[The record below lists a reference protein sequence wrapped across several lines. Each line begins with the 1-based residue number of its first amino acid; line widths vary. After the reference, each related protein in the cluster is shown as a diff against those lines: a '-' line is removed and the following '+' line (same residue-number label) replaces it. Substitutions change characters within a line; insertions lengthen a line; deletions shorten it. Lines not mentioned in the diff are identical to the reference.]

1 MRTIQLCFGIC
12 LTIIAGGCNIVS
24 TTTPFGDPASEAE
37 LENLQ
42 GTWINDDQESAQV
55 HVAENGELVLGSLQ
69 WDDDLKRFRAENLT
83 LKATQVGDIKLLFA
97 TNIDEAAQRAYVF
110 GRYELDDDGTLR
122 VHTSIPDRFADAVN
136 AGDLK
141 GTVVKKEKSVSVD
154 LTDSSAAIRDY
165 LAAEGPEEFFNPDV
179 SITVK
184 ILKRK
189 E

>member
-1 MRTIQLCFGIC
+1 MRMIRLCFGIC
-12 LTIIAGGCNIVS
+12 LSLIAGGCHVVS
-24 TTTPFGDPASEAE
+24 TTTPFGDPAPEAE
-37 LENLQ
+37 LEKLQ

-97 TNIDEAAQRAYVF
+97 TNIEEATKREFIF
-110 GRYELDDDGTLR
+110 GRYEFDEEGKLQ
-122 VHTSIPDRFADAVN
+122 VHTAIIERFAEAVS

-141 GTVVKKEKSVSVD
+141 GTVTRKDRTVSVQ
-154 LTDSSAAIRDY
+154 LTDTSDAVRDY
-165 LAAEGPEEFFNPDV
+165 LIGQGAGDYFEPEAAF
-179 SITVK
+179 TVK
-184 ILKRK
+184 ILKHQ